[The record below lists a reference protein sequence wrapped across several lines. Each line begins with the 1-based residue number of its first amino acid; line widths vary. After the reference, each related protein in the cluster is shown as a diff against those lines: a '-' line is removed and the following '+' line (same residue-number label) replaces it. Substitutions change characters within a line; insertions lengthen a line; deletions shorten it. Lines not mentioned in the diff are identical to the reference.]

1 MEAVGDREYRVPL
14 VPLLEASDKGHG
26 NPLEASNE
34 GNSLKA
40 GGGVGDRIPLV
51 ICLEASDDGG
61 DGSPQEA
68 QQVTPC
74 ED

>member
-40 GGGVGDRIPLV
+40 GGGVDRIPLV
-51 ICLEASDDGG
+51 ICLGLVMMEEMDLLRRPSK
-61 DGSPQEA
+61 
-68 QQVTPC
+68 
-74 ED
+74 

>member
-51 ICLEASDDGG
+51 ICLGLVMMEEMDLLRRPSK
-61 DGSPQEA
+61 
-68 QQVTPC
+68 
-74 ED
+74 